1 MERQTIDYAKL
12 DEILNRQKE
21 QKPKGRNYK
30 KDLLNILDRTEVALN
45 RFNMLKGN
53 IEREFS
59 MQMITEKAREKKTEE
74 LIKETGEAIE
84 SIRAD
89 GLKVIDDGL
98 EALKNSWDNKSV
110 EAYSD
115 SGLANIILM
124 INNGAIPDEDE
135 LNAIAKQYEDN
146 PTAVESIKK
155 ALDKNGANL
164 SLQFIK
170 ETPKERTTRLMADV
184 RRNMS
189 ERWHRGAMIDLPLS
203 VEGLRDFINSRVAD
217 DFTVMQ

>member
-59 MQMITEKAREKKTEE
+59 MQMITEKAREQKTEE

-84 SIRAD
+84 GIRAD

-98 EALKNSWDNKSV
+98 EALKISWDNKSV

-146 PTAVESIKK
+146 PTAIESIKK

-184 RRNMS
+184 RRNIS
-189 ERWHRGAMIDLPLS
+189 ERWNRGAIIDLPLS
-203 VEGLRDFINSRVAD
+203 VEGMRDFINSRVAD

>member
-1 MERQTIDYAKL
+1 MEKQIIDYAKL
-12 DEILNRQKE
+12 DEILNRQ

-59 MQMITEKAREKKTEE
+59 MQMITEKAREQKTEE

-84 SIRAD
+84 GIRAD

-98 EALKNSWDNKSV
+98 EALKTSWNNKSV

-146 PTAVESIKK
+146 PTAIESIKK

-189 ERWHRGAMIDLPLS
+189 ERWNRGAIIDLPLS